1 MDSTVGVTQTGLM
14 ADGLHINPFGWSEK
28 KTSYFENQQMTAKCW
43 AIMSELK
50 VSLDFCLVDGT
61 HTTLNFCRKPD
72 LVAACVF
79 PIRGISCSF

>member
-1 MDSTVGVTQTGLM
+1 MNSKSVGVTQTGLM

-28 KTSYFENQQMTAKCW
+28 KTRHFENQQMTAKCW

-61 HTTLNFCRKPD
+61 HTH
-72 LVAACVF
+72 
-79 PIRGISCSF
+79 